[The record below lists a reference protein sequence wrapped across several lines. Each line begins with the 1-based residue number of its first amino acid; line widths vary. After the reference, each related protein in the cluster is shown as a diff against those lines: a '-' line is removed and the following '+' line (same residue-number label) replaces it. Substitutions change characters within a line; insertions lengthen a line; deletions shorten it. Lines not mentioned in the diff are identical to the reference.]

1 MPFVPVRGV
10 PEHAEGPLV
19 PDLLLELGTEDP
31 PPGAVGPASAQL
43 AQALRAALDD
53 LRLTVREVAAFAT
66 PRRLAVLASDR
77 AARQGPAERRV
88 RGPAA
93 AVAFDADGRPT
104 QAALGFARSQ
114 GVPVEALEVTEDIA
128 GRRYVAAVQR
138 EAGRAARDV
147 LPEALVRAVGGLT
160 FAKTMRWGAGG

>member
-19 PDLLLELGTEDP
+19 PDLLLELGTEDL
-31 PPGAVGPASAQL
+31 PPGDVGPASAQL
-43 AQALRAALDD
+43 AQALRAALDS

-66 PRRLAVLASDR
+66 PRRLTVLASDL

-93 AVAFDADGRPT
+93 AVAFHSHCPPT
-104 QAALGFARSQ
+104 HAPL
-114 GVPVEALEVTEDIA
+114 
-128 GRRYVAAVQR
+128 
-138 EAGRAARDV
+138 
-147 LPEALVRAVGGLT
+147 
-160 FAKTMRWGAGG
+160 